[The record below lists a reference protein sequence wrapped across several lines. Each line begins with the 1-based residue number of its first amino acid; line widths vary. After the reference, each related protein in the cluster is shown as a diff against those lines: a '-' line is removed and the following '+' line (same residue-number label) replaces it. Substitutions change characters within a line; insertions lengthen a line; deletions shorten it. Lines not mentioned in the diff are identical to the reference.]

1 MERTYISALES
12 ILFVWSDEITLKK
25 LSEILGISLKETRE
39 LVEILSKDYEER
51 NLGMRII
58 NFEDKVQMI
67 ANVDNYEYIEKLGK
81 ASKSKGLSKSTLE
94 TLALVAYKQP
104 ITKSTIDKVRG
115 VKSDKAIQ
123 NLLEKNLIFES
134 GRLDGP
140 GKPILYSTTT
150 EFLKIFDLKTI
161 EDLTPIEN
169 FQDGEVLIKN
179 LYEELDSD
187 V

>member
-81 ASKSKGLSKSTLE
+81 TSKSKGLSKSTLE